1 MTGPA
6 AGGPAPPREQVVL
19 TRLRGQPGPGFRLVV
34 ALLALG
40 LAVAAWKPWGA
51 NSPSEGGSPPGV
63 GMVNVR
69 PTASGGATPRIAS
82 PSSTPTFDPDR
93 SACEAGVGWRV
104 FALVHDSG
112 FKSRMWIAMEPVP
125 ASGPADAAIPTIP
138 LGGERVAVL
147 GYCTDFRSHPKR
159 TVVLAGI
166 WRVDSS
172 VASQLAVNV
181 AAQFSPDDAA
191 MGLVLNPPLT
201 SLRASSS
208 GQPSWQPGR
217 YVFALEIKEG
227 GRTDE
232 SWFGI
237 RVIARCPAPG
247 SPVSGSPP
255 PGSPVSGSPASGSRA
270 SASPAPTSR
279 PQASPRVAT
288 LPPSSGC

>member
-19 TRLRGQPGPGFRLVV
+19 TRLRGRPGPGFRLVV

-51 NSPSEGGSPPGV
+51 SSPSEGGSPPGV
-63 GMVNVR
+63 GMVSVP
-69 PTASGGATPRIAS
+69 PTASGGLTPGIAT
-82 PSSTPTFDPDR
+82 PSSTLTFDPDR

-104 FALVHDSG
+104 FALVHDFG

-166 WRVDSS
+166 WRVDSN
-172 VASQLAVNV
+172 VASQLAVDV
-181 AAQFSPDDAA
+181 AAEFSPGDAA
-191 MGLVLNPPLT
+191 MGLVLNPPLARV
-201 SLRASSS
+201 RASSS

-217 YVFALEIKEG
+217 YVFALEIEEG

-237 RVIARCPAPG
+237 QVIARCPA
-247 SPVSGSPP
+247 

-279 PQASPRVAT
+279 SQASPRVAT
-288 LPPSSGC
+288 APPSTGC